1 MQPIIRA
8 LCASTLAVAASVSF
22 AAAPMDD
29 PQSARTGWHP
39 AIQSGYDLLAEETA
53 QLAEHASRYCAA
65 PDEQLR
71 AQLEQHWRDAFM
83 AWQQV
88 RFVDFGPVE
97 NNNLA
102 WQFQFWPDPK
112 NLVARKAAYLTK
124 SDQPITADLIEQ
136 SGVAVQGFP
145 MLEYLLFD
153 DALSSGE
160 NALPAP
166 HSCAVLTTVTK
177 HLASNS
183 KQLSADWQSF
193 KTPYLNTE
201 AYQVSTLKSAMA
213 ALEILEERR
222 LAKPMGL
229 RGNGKRNPYIT
240 DAWRSGTSLLS
251 VEATLRGLQQHFLPE
266 FLKLLEQKGELQLA
280 KRIQRQFDAALDNY
294 PEADRPM
301 TVLLSDD
308 KAFRTLQG
316 LYVDVSQLAT
326 LVNDQAAVALGVV
339 RGFNS
344 SDGD

>member
-8 LCASTLAVAASVSF
+8 FCASTLAVAASLSF
-22 AAAPMDD
+22 ADAPMDG
-29 PQSARTGWHP
+29 PQNTRAGWHA
-39 AIQSGYDLLAEETA
+39 AIQSGYDLLAEETT
-53 QLAEHASRYCAA
+53 QLAEHASSYCTA

-112 NLVARKAAYLTK
+112 NLVARKAGYLTN

-153 DALSSGE
+153 EALSNSK

-166 HSCAVLTTVTK
+166 HSCALLTTVTR
-177 HLASNS
+177 HIAENS
-183 KQLSADWQSF
+183 KQLSDDWHSF

-213 ALEILEERR
+213 ALEILEEKR

-240 DAWRSGTSLLS
+240 DAWRSGTSALS

-266 FLKLLEQKGELQLA
+266 FLKLLEQKGEAPLA
-280 KRIQRQFDAALDNY
+280 QRIQRQFEAALDNF
-294 PEADRPM
+294 PGADRPM
-301 TVLLSDD
+301 ATLLSDD
-308 KAFRTLQG
+308 NAFRTLQG
-316 LYVDVSQLAT
+316 LYVDVSQLTT
-326 LVNDQAAVALGVV
+326 LFNDQAAVALGVV

>member
-1 MQPIIRA
+1 MQPITRA
-8 LCASTLAVAASVSF
+8 ICVSTLAVAASFSY
-22 AAAPMDD
+22 AAASANE
-29 PQSARTGWHP
+29 PQSARAGWYP
-39 AIQSGYDLLAEETA
+39 SIQSGYDLLAEETE
-53 QLAEHASRYCAA
+53 QLAEQASTYCAA
-65 PDEQLR
+65 PSEDAR
-71 AQLEQHWRDAFM
+71 AQLEHQWRDAFM
-83 AWQQV
+83 AWQHV

-112 NLVARKAAYLTK
+112 NLVARKAGYLTK
-124 SDQPITADLIEQ
+124 SDQPITAEVIEQ

-153 DALSSGE
+153 EALSSSE
-160 NALPAP
+160 RALPST
-166 HSCAVLTTVTK
+166 HSCALLTRVTR

-183 KQLSADWQSF
+183 EQLTADWQHF

-201 AYQVSTLKSAMA
+201 SYHVATLKAAMA
-213 ALEILEERR
+213 TLEILEERR

-251 VEATLRGLQQHFLPE
+251 VEATLLGLQQHFLPG
-266 FLKLLEQKGELQLA
+266 FLTLLEQNGEQDLA
-280 KRIQRQFDAALDNY
+280 DRIQHQFKATLDNF
-294 PEADRPM
+294 PAANRPVTTLM
-301 TVLLSDD
+301 SDD
-308 KAFRTLQG
+308 NAFRILQG
-316 LYVDVSQLAT
+316 LYVDVSQLTT
-326 LVNDQAAVALGVV
+326 LVNDQAAVALGIV

>member
-1 MQPIIRA
+1 MVPIIRA
-8 LCASTLAVAASVSF
+8 FCVSALAVATSMSF
-22 AAAPMDD
+22 AAAPMDG
-29 PQSARTGWHP
+29 PESARAGWHP
-39 AIQSGYDLLAEETA
+39 SIQSGYDLLAERTG
-53 QLAEHASRYCAA
+53 QLADQASSYCTTPNEAGR
-65 PDEQLR
+65 E
-71 AQLEQHWRDAFM
+71 QLEQHWLDAFL

-112 NLVARKAAYLTK
+112 NLVARKAGYLTK
-124 SDQPITADLIEQ
+124 SDQPITAELIEQ

-153 DALSSGE
+153 EALASSE
-160 NALPAP
+160 RALPAE
-166 HSCAVLTTVTK
+166 HSCALLPRVTT

-183 KQLSADWQSF
+183 EQLRTDWHNF
-193 KTPYLNTE
+193 KPPYLNTV
-201 AYQVSTLKSAMA
+201 AYHTATIKAAMA
-213 ALEILEERR
+213 TLEILEERR

-240 DAWRSGTSLLS
+240 DAWRSGATLLS

-266 FLKLLEQKGELQLA
+266 FLSLLKRNGESALADRILQ
-280 KRIQRQFDAALDNY
+280 QFNEALDNF
-294 PEADRPM
+294 PAADQPM
-301 TVLLSDD
+301 ITLLSDD
-308 KAFRTLQG
+308 TAFRTLQG

-326 LVNDQAAVALGVV
+326 LVNDQAAVALGIV

>member
-8 LCASTLAVAASVSF
+8 FCASTLAVAASVSF
-22 AAAPMDD
+22 AATPVDA
-29 PQSARTGWHP
+29 PQSARAGWHP
-39 AIQSGYDLLAEETA
+39 AIQSGYDLLADETS
-53 QLAEHASRYCAA
+53 QLAEQANRYCEA
-65 PDEQLR
+65 PDEKQR
-71 AQLEQHWRDAFM
+71 EQLEQHWRDAFM

-97 NNNLA
+97 NDNLA

-112 NLVARKAAYLTK
+112 NLVARKASYLTK
-124 SDQPITADLIEQ
+124 SDQPITTNIIEQ

-153 DALSSGE
+153 EALSTGE
-160 NALPAP
+160 SALPAP
-166 HSCAVLTTVTK
+166 HSCALLTTVTQ
-177 HLASNS
+177 HIASNS
-183 KQLSADWQSF
+183 KQLSADWQNF

-201 AYQVSTLKSAMA
+201 VYHVSTLKSAMA

-251 VEATLRGLQQHFLPE
+251 VEATLRGLQQHFMPE
-266 FLKLLEQKGELQLA
+266 FLGLLEQKGELQLA
-280 KRIQRQFDAALDNY
+280 ERVQRQFDAALDNF

-301 TVLLSDD
+301 TALLSDD
-308 KAFRTLQG
+308 NAFRILQG

-326 LVNDQAAVALGVV
+326 LINDQAAVALGVV